1 MPTRSTAVVATAED
15 KTDSRSMPQLD
26 SLRAV
31 AVGCVMLLH
40 FPAGEAFGRYLP
52 LDLGV
57 ELFFV
62 ISGFLIT
69 GIVLKGAKTINFIE
83 NFYLRRALRLFPLY
97 YIVVVMLTTYSH
109 QMREAFA
116 YYALYGVNIW
126 VVKNQT
132 WGIATH
138 FWSLSVEE
146 QFYLI
151 WPFAVLWTP
160 RRVLK
165 AICIALVGFGF
176 LFRLVAVL
184 ITQNLFTPTLLPGC
198 IDALACGALLTL
210 WGPQRVNTGAMIA
223 AAASA
228 AAVVFSWRYAG
239 VQFNAIAVDS
249 LALPLFYV
257 VVGGAARGF
266 SGASGW
272 FLSLAPLRYIGRIS
286 YGLYVIHYFVPT
298 VLKSYAERLMG
309 LYPSGFMHRAAQFA
323 IIAAFATISLALAA
337 LSWHFLENPINR
349 NRDAI
354 IGYLRKTARR
364 VSA

>member
-97 YIVVVMLTTYSH
+97 YIVVIMLTTYSH

-160 RRVLK
+160 RRE
-165 AICIALVGFGF
+165 
-176 LFRLVAVL
+176 
-184 ITQNLFTPTLLPGC
+184 
-198 IDALACGALLTL
+198 
-210 WGPQRVNTGAMIA
+210 
-223 AAASA
+223 
-228 AAVVFSWRYAG
+228 
-239 VQFNAIAVDS
+239 
-249 LALPLFYV
+249 
-257 VVGGAARGF
+257 
-266 SGASGW
+266 
-272 FLSLAPLRYIGRIS
+272 IGRAS
-286 YGLYVIHYFVPT
+286 CR
-298 VLKSYAERLMG
+298 ER
-309 LYPSGFMHRAAQFA
+309 
-323 IIAAFATISLALAA
+323 
-337 LSWHFLENPINR
+337 
-349 NRDAI
+349 
-354 IGYLRKTARR
+354 
-364 VSA
+364 VC